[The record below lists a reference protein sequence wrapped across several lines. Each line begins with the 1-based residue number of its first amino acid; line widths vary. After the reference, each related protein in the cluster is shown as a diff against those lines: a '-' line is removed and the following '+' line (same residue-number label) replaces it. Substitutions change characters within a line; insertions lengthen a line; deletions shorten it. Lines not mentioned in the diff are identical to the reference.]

1 MLIFESNK
9 ATYCSGRVF
18 KKKSL
23 HHSCVFFFFSFLA
36 MLLYDFQSLKLLLGT
51 GMVEDIKQSSGKK
64 KSCMK
69 MLLAY

>member
-18 KKKSL
+18 KKKSSPFL
-23 HHSCVFFFFSFLA
+23 FFFFFSFLA

-64 KSCMK
+64 K
-69 MLLAY
+69 AV